1 MTEASIM
8 PALSVINMCGAEK
21 FRDDLFVYV
30 TNSRSILA
38 WMQLAVASSQIECIH
53 NAKPTII
60 GYMEIIK

>member
-8 PALSVINMCGAEK
+8 SVLSVINTCGAEN

-30 TNSRSILA
+30 TNARSMIA
-38 WMQLAVASSQIECIH
+38 WMQLASASSQIECVH

-60 GYMEIIK
+60 SYMEIIK